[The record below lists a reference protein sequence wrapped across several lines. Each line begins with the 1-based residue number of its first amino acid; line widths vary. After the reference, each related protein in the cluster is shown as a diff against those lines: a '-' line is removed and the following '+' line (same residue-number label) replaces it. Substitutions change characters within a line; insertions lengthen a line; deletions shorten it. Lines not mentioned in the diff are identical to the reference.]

1 MEESANG
8 SDNLEKLFEGNLRRI
23 GRMVAILDT
32 WDQPLYLSRVWTV
45 YEQFVASTL
54 QIQAPSGPRGLR
66 RFGSH
71 NAALINAAAIPL

>member
-8 SDNLEKLFEGNLRRI
+8 SDNLEKLFEENLRRI

-45 YEQFVASTL
+45 YEQFVASRL
-54 QIQAPSGPRGLR
+54 EIQAGLR
-66 RFGSH
+66 LKIFGSQQFFKMKG
-71 NAALINAAAIPL
+71 A

>member
-1 MEESANG
+1 VEESANG

-54 QIQAPSGPRGLR
+54 QIQAPSGPR

-71 NAALINAAAIPL
+71 NAAFINAAAIPL